1 MPATGYTPIQLYR
14 TSTGAAA
21 PLAANLTAGELFI
34 NYAATD
40 MAVYAKNASTV
51 VKRIMN
57 NPAGLKYPTA
67 DGTAGQVISTDGA
80 GNLSLGP
87 ISLGAASA
95 TSLAVSG
102 FVGTSTTGALQLPVG
117 TTAQQPTGASGL
129 IRMNSSTGR
138 PEWYSTAYSMWIPF
152 STAMAMP
159 NVGDPLGGGFFA
171 GFVSVSGNGI
181 ASHYLI
187 VSPKATGETAS
198 AWDSTAGGST
208 TGLTSVIAGPTNSAA
223 LAAGGAR
230 YTAATFCE
238 GLTINGYSD
247 WYLPAKNELEVAY
260 YFLKNVSQANYSP
273 GSFGANANAVP
284 PMEPVSTAYSA
295 TVPAQTTA
303 AAFRV
308 GAAEAFADNT
318 FWSSTEYS
326 TTDAWIQYFYS
337 GTPGYQ
343 TINTKAGASYVR
355 AFRRL
360 AL

>member
-117 TTAQQPTGASGL
+117 TTAQRPTPAFADMRG
-129 IRMNSSTGR
+129 NSTTGCV
-138 PEWYSTAYSMWIPF
+138 EWYSIAEAKWIQLARGLAP
-152 STAMAMP
+152 
-159 NVGDPLGGGFFA
+159 GDAFGGGYFA
-171 GFVSVSGNGI
+171 GYISTGGTGI
-181 ASHYLI
+181 ADYMLI
-187 VSPKATGETAS
+187 VAPKTTGETTK

-208 TGLTSVIAGPTNSAA
+208 TGFTSVIDGPTNSAG
-223 LAAGGAR
+223 LAALGAR
-230 YTAATFCE
+230 YAAATWCE

-247 WYLPAKNELEVAY
+247 WYLPARNELEVAY
-260 YFLKNVSQANYSP
+260 YNLKNVAEANYIVAGNK
-273 GSFGANANAVP
+273 GSNANAVP
-284 PMEPVSTAYSA
+284 PNEPVSTEYTALR
-295 TVPAQTTA
+295 PPQTSVL
-303 AAFRV
+303 AFRV
-308 GAAEAFADNT
+308 GGPEAFADGD

-326 TTDAWIQYFYS
+326 TTIAWTQIFTS
-337 GTPGYQ
+337 GYPGYQ
-343 TINTKAGASYVR
+343 DNDTKTSAGYVR